1 MADEYIEDNI
11 KARMKRRSVEIGR
24 MLRNARTSR
33 NVSISECA
41 ALIGTGRPRYRDI
54 EIGES
59 YISAVELEVLMEHL
73 GIPSEAN
80 GSKDR
85 EINRRVHS
93 LTISVSPD
101 ETIYLVVDVGQ
112 SSG

>member
-1 MADEYIEDNI
+1 MADDNIEDGI

-73 GIPSEAN
+73 DIPQEASHA
-80 GSKDR
+80 GSGGERKILR
-85 EINRRVHS
+85 IPV
-93 LTISVSPD
+93 SVTPD
-101 ETIYLVVDVGQ
+101 DTIYLVVDVAQ
-112 SSG
+112 SSE